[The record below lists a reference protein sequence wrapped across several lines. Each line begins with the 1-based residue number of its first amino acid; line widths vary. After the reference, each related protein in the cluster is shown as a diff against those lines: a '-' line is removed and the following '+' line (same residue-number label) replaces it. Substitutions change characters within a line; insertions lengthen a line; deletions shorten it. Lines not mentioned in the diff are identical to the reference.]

1 MERKKIKVALV
12 GRPNVGKSAL
22 FNRLLNKRLS
32 IVDEAEGITRDRLYG
47 EADFFGRPFT
57 VIDTGGIDR
66 LAKGE
71 FSEEILKQSEHA
83 IEEADILIQVA
94 DVRSGVTALD
104 REVSARLLRTK
115 KRLILAV
122 NKVDE
127 SSDEPSVGE
136 FYSLGI
142 SSVIAISA
150 VQGFQIAELLEEAFE
165 GIDFREE
172 ESAERGI
179 RVALVGRPNVGK
191 STLLNRLVNEE
202 RSVVSSSPGTTRD
215 AVEERVIREGQLY
228 SFIDTAGIRK
238 KKAEH
243 EVVDKFAA
251 IRTKEAIKG
260 ADICLLLL
268 DAREG
273 MTKQEMRMAQEIE
286 EMGKGCLLLFN
297 KWDEVKGFRMEHC
310 LKSVREEIPFLEHCP
325 SFMISAKT
333 GRNVD
338 LLFPSIKAV
347 CSFLTHRI
355 STGELNRFLEKSLER
370 CHPPMIGGKRLRIY
384 YMAQVASHPPR
395 FVLFVNHPR
404 LMEGSYKK
412 YLTRQFRSFY
422 HFTGVPL
429 HFTLRGKKRTASV

>member
-165 GIDFREE
+165 GIAFREE
-172 ESAERGI
+172 ESAERRI

-191 STLLNRLVNEE
+191 STLLNRLDNEE

-228 SFIDTAGIRK
+228 RSEEHTSELQSQSNLGIPPLLLK
-238 KKAEH
+238 KKQ
-243 EVVDKFAA
+243 K
-251 IRTKEAIKG
+251 K
-260 ADICLLLL
+260 
-268 DAREG
+268 
-273 MTKQEMRMAQEIE
+273 
-286 EMGKGCLLLFN
+286 N
-297 KWDEVKGFRMEHC
+297 K
-310 LKSVREEIPFLEHCP
+310 
-325 SFMISAKT
+325 
-333 GRNVD
+333 N
-338 LLFPSIKAV
+338 
-347 CSFLTHRI
+347 
-355 STGELNRFLEKSLER
+355 
-370 CHPPMIGGKRLRIY
+370 
-384 YMAQVASHPPR
+384 
-395 FVLFVNHPR
+395 
-404 LMEGSYKK
+404 
-412 YLTRQFRSFY
+412 
-422 HFTGVPL
+422 
-429 HFTLRGKKRTASV
+429 

>member
-165 GIDFREE
+165 GIAFREE

-384 YMAQVASHPPR
+384 YMAQVVSHPPR